1 MYVGVT
7 WGTRAPAKS
16 TSDRL
21 SAGGNDRHT
30 SAAMLSIC
38 ARHTRGGIYL
48 CNYLTTQRAGGPA
61 PCHVSTSQPSLS
73 KGHRDYSLPNA
84 SWSQNLQ
91 DLYNKYQELTKN
103 GDWKRLPSYN
113 TSVHH
118 REGDPMDGEREN
130 RLFTRNLDKDG
141 VGLEYCMFY
150 NKAEKR
156 MVCIFQPGPYLEG
169 PPGFLH
175 GGCTATMIDSTAGG
189 GAVCTVGPVFTAN
202 LNIDYRNPI
211 LLGSTAIADST
222 VEKVDGRKVYT
233 RCTVRGHDD
242 KVVYAE
248 ATGLFIL
255 TGLFIKS
262 SNL

>member
-1 MYVGVT
+1 
-7 WGTRAPAKS
+7 
-16 TSDRL
+16 
-21 SAGGNDRHT
+21 
-30 SAAMLSIC
+30 MLSIC

-48 CNYLTTQRAGGPA
+48 CNYLTAQRAGGPA
-61 PCHVSTSQPSLS
+61 PCHFSTSQPSLS
-73 KGHRDYSLPNA
+73 KDHRDYSLPNV

-91 DLYNKYQELTKN
+91 DLYNKYQELSKN
-103 GDWKRLPSYN
+103 GNWKCIPSCSQWRLVKSQ
-113 TSVHH
+113 V
-118 REGDPMDGEREN
+118 GDPMEGVREN
-130 RLFTRNLDKDG
+130 RFFIRNLDKDG
-141 VGLEYCMFY
+141 VGLECCMFY